1 MPAIKINGQ
10 DHSYEENQIVEFTE
24 GLIGLPRLRRAAL
37 IESAEFAPF
46 RWLASIDDES
56 VRFIVI
62 DPGEVYADYDAGA
75 FLPPGEPD
83 SGGKVLLLVIVKV
96 SSDWQKTTVNLRA
109 PIFVDHTTKRAA
121 QIILSGSEYQLEEAL
136 PLN

>member
-10 DHSYEENQIVEFTE
+10 DHFYEEDRIIEFTE

-37 IESAEFAPF
+37 IEPDGYAPF

-56 VRFIVI
+56 VRFIVV
-62 DPGEVYADYDAGA
+62 DPNEIYADYDAGA
-75 FLPPGEPD
+75 FLPPDGPEGE
-83 SGGKVLLLVIVKV
+83 KVSLLAIVKV

-109 PIFVDHTTKRAA
+109 PIFVDHLTKRAA
-121 QIILSGSEYQLEEAL
+121 QIILSESDYQLEEAL

>member
-10 DHSYEENQIVEFTE
+10 DHSYEEHQIIEFTE
-24 GLIGLPRLRRAAL
+24 GLIGMPRLRRAAL
-37 IESAEFAPF
+37 IESAEYAPF

-56 VRFIVI
+56 VRFIVV
-62 DPGEVYADYDAGA
+62 DPDEVYADYDAGA

-83 SGGKVLLLVIVKV
+83 SGKVLLLAIVKV

-109 PIFVDHTTKRAA
+109 PIFVDYATKRAA
-121 QIILSGSEYQLEEAL
+121 QIILSESEYQLEEAL